1 MYCIAFKWSL
11 LNSFYSTFTG
21 VTAAPYPQKNNFKLY
36 LWIDNKLHNCSHYTN
51 NVKYAIHLPNENV
64 LSRRKSYQKTFLCC
78 FQEDRTMYFD
88 IQFEGLES
96 QMYLQVIFQ
105 NKCQLSLKTMAY
117 NPLKKLEKMFDV
129 RQNRST
135 IWPSF
140 KSSKSKLSA
149 LMLLGLGINNVTNT
163 KIKSCKATTDCTHHK

>member
-1 MYCIAFKWSL
+1 MYCIASKWSL
-11 LNSFYSTFTG
+11 LNHVYSTFTG

-36 LWIDNKLHNCSHYTN
+36 SWIDNKLHNCSHYTN
-51 NVKYAIHLPNENV
+51 NAKYAIHLRMSSQEEGQIRKRFYV
-64 LSRRKSYQKTFLCC
+64 VFRRTG
-78 FQEDRTMYFD
+78 TMYFH

-96 QMYLQVIFQ
+96 HMYLQVIFQ

-129 RQNRST
+129 RQYRST

-140 KSSKSKLSA
+140 KSSKIRVIS
-149 LMLLGLGINNVTNT
+149 
-163 KIKSCKATTDCTHHK
+163 TDAAWIGYKMVNQCYCGDYSILYRYSV